1 MMPERS
7 EQIAKLK
14 IVFASK
20 DNIHVNQHFGWC
32 EKFYIYEVDGENF
45 SLVDEVDSSLK
56 KEDEVEKLTY
66 KIECVDGCDIIYVSA
81 IGPKA
86 ANMVQS
92 AGIYPMRSASEDEK
106 IEDVISSM
114 QKMINGNAPLWLKRI
129 LLKGN

>member
-1 MMPERS
+1 MK
-7 EQIAKLK
+7 IA
-14 IVFASK
+14 FASK

-32 EKFYIYEVDGENF
+32 ERFYIYEVDGESF

-56 KEDEVEKLTY
+56 KEEEVEKLTY
-66 KIECVDGCDIIYVSA
+66 KIECVDGCDIIYVSQ

-106 IEDVISSM
+106 IEDVIKSL
-114 QKMINGNAPLWLKRI
+114 QKLINGNAPLWLKRI
-129 LLKGN
+129 LLKGS

>member
-106 IEDVISSM
+106 IEDVINSM

>member
-1 MMPERS
+1 MK
-7 EQIAKLK
+7 IA
-14 IVFASK
+14 FASK

-32 EKFYIYEVDGENF
+32 ERFYIYEIDGENF

-56 KEDEVEKLTY
+56 KEEEVEKLTY
-66 KIECVDGCDIIYVSA
+66 KIECVDGCDIIYVSQ

-92 AGIYPMRSASEDEK
+92 AGIYPMRSSSEDEK
-106 IEDVISSM
+106 IEDVIQSL
-114 QKMINGNAPLWLKRI
+114 QKLINGNAPLWLKRI

>member
-1 MMPERS
+1 MK
-7 EQIAKLK
+7 IA
-14 IVFASK
+14 FASK

-32 EKFYIYEVDGENF
+32 EKFYIYEIDGENF
-45 SLVDEVDSSLK
+45 TLVDEVDSSLK

-66 KIECVDGCDIIYVSA
+66 KIECVEGCDIIYVSQ

-92 AGIYPMRSASEDEK
+92 VGIYPMRSSSEDEK
-106 IEDVISSM
+106 IEDVIKSL